1 MIKQTN
7 EPSGGRR
14 IQSQIVRDL
23 LCFVQANFYKFYI
36 IKPRPSILNVTNA
49 PTSPDSG
56 EWYALLLLPE
66 FRQPF
71 LESPWR
77 LKYMSSMQNLENANP
92 FKYTCEI
99 VNWLSSPCVN
109 KNIRH
114 KWPLQSCFTVRGE
127 TLPLSSLILLGG
139 YQTNLRRCVGLG
151 TNQRGGNVKQCSDGW
166 WWAQAKTKVDFY
178 YDVGYYAILLT
189 RQTLICL
196 KYQIYQL
203 FVLQHLTFKFKL
215 FVINNLWDF

>member
-56 EWYALLLLPE
+56 EWCALLLLPE

-71 LESPWR
+71 LESPL
-77 LKYMSSMQNLENANP
+77 LKIHVQ
-92 FKYTCEI
+92 
-99 VNWLSSPCVN
+99 
-109 KNIRH
+109 H
-114 KWPLQSCFTVRGE
+114 
-127 TLPLSSLILLGG
+127 
-139 YQTNLRRCVGLG
+139 
-151 TNQRGGNVKQCSDGW
+151 
-166 WWAQAKTKVDFY
+166 AKTLRVRN
-178 YDVGYYAILLT
+178 LLNT
-189 RQTLICL
+189 
-196 KYQIYQL
+196 
-203 FVLQHLTFKFKL
+203 
-215 FVINNLWDF
+215 